1 PLWNSKEGTYGTV
14 TLKDGSVYKA
24 FTWEFEPVYDQ
35 KSVKRYRWD
44 NWSHMTEKTVTQT
57 FSHKPVVQGM
67 IQSTGDLIIHA
78 DNIENHYSIMR
89 AGGNADIYASVL
101 TNVGATAYKN
111 TYLSCK
117 AGTDNCYAYNSDG
130 SRDVSLDIANGTFRQ
145 TGSEV
150 L

>member
-1 PLWNSKEGTYGTV
+1 
-14 TLKDGSVYKA
+14 
-24 FTWEFEPVYDQ
+24 
-35 KSVKRYRWD
+35 
-44 NWSHMTEKTVTQT
+44 
-57 FSHKPVVQGM
+57 VQGM

-150 L
+150 LDTVSGLVQAGGTLNLVVNTLNNTAAEG

>member
-1 PLWNSKEGTYGTV
+1 
-14 TLKDGSVYKA
+14 
-24 FTWEFEPVYDQ
+24 
-35 KSVKRYRWD
+35 
-44 NWSHMTEKTVTQT
+44 
-57 FSHKPVVQGM
+57 VQGM

-111 TYLSCK
+111 TYLGCK
-117 AGTDNCYAYNSDG
+117 VHTDAYCYGYKADG

-150 L
+150 LDTVSGLVQAGGTLNLVVNTLNNTAAEGSRR